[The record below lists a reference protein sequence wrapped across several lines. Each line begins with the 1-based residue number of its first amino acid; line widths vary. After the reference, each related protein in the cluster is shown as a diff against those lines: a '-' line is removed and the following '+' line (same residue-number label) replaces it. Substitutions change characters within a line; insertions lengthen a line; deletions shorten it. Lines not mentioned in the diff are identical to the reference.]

1 MSPKSYPTY
10 TAEVPPASSRGLTH
24 PKRFITTHDES
35 GKAIFSSDLPEE
47 IPFQQIPNDA
57 IFSLCWATNQT
68 PVEMSGDT
76 DVDTYSSKSVVLL
89 GKRPDFWPDYLEKL
103 PGVMIPGG
111 TVLRLVDM
119 PPGAASPMHR
129 TVSLD
134 YGVVL
139 EGSVELILD
148 DSVSRVMERGD
159 ISIQRG
165 TIHAWKNVSK
175 TSWARMLYILQE
187 SKPIQVEGKRLGEDY
202 GGLEVPKSG
211 K

>member
-1 MSPKSYPTY
+1 MSPKQHPSYTI
-10 TAEVPPASSRGLTH
+10 EVPPASSRGLSH
-24 PKRFITTHDES
+24 PKRFITTHDDS

-57 IFSLCWATNQT
+57 IFSLCYATNQT
-68 PVEMSGDT
+68 PVEMSDNK
-76 DVDTYSSKSVVLL
+76 DVDTYSN
-89 GKRPDFWPDYLEKL
+89 YLEKL

-119 PPGAASPMHR
+119 PPGATSPMHR

-148 DSVSRVMERGD
+148 DGESRVMERGD
-159 ISIQRG
+159 MSVQRG
-165 TIHAWKNVSK
+165 TIHAWKNMSK
-175 TSWARMLYILQE
+175 TNWARMLYILQE

-211 K
+211 N